1 MTKEITPKLANL
13 AAINAIK
20 IARADKFALS
30 LQEQIDELRASGLTP
45 HQMAHELNE
54 RGYRTPR
61 GHYWTYK
68 SVQDVCAR
76 LNAITKAAVD
86 TASAADA
93 TASF

>member
-1 MTKEITPKLANL
+1 MTKEIKPKLAHL

-30 LQEQIDELRASGLTP
+30 LQEQINELKATGLTR

-68 SVQDVCAR
+68 TVQDVCAR
-76 LNAITKAAVD
+76 LDAITKATVD

-93 TASF
+93 TVCF

>member
-1 MTKEITPKLANL
+1 MTKEITPKLAHL
-13 AAINAIK
+13 AVINAIK
-20 IARADKFALS
+20 IARADKFALP

-68 SVQDVCAR
+68 SVQDLCAR
-76 LNAITKAAVD
+76 LNAITRAAVD
-86 TASAADA
+86 TASAAGA

>member
-1 MTKEITPKLANL
+1 MTKEITPKLAHF
-13 AAINAIK
+13 AAMNAIK

-30 LQEQIDELRASGLTP
+30 LQAQIEELKASELTP

-61 GHYWTYK
+61 RHYWTYK

-76 LNAITKAAVD
+76 LDAITKTAVD
-86 TASAADA
+86 TANAADA
-93 TASF
+93 TTSF